1 MADNPLQR
9 SGSAR
14 SNHSLTSRIPSM
26 RLAQSPSPSHSHR
39 QSFTEQMR
47 GLPPSPR
54 AHRHLSLSQAQIQD
68 LVNNPPTAGSA
79 DPAFAG
85 RDWQHISVG
94 ELVNPG
100 DLHFVEL
107 DTGVEAAT
115 NVGAYTPTIT
125 RSQLLTRITASYRL
139 KLSCSPRSLKFGRS
153 SGYRDL
159 RLPRSDP
166 VPSLRDGPIA
176 PRRRTPSLLPEP
188 CQKGSAGH
196 NHPNS

>member
-14 SNHSLTSRIPSM
+14 SNHSLTSRTPSM
-26 RLAQSPSPSHSHR
+26 RLAHSPSPSQSHR

-54 AHRHLSLSQAQIQD
+54 ANRHLSLSQSQILD
-68 LVNNPPTAGSA
+68 LVNNPPTVGSA
-79 DPAFAG
+79 DPAFVG

-94 ELVNPG
+94 ELIHPG

-115 NVGAYTPTIT
+115 NVGAYTPSIT
-125 RSQLLTRITASYRL
+125 WPQFLTLVIASHRL
-139 KLSCSPRSLKFGRS
+139 KLGCSPCSFQSERS
-153 SGYRDL
+153 SCYRDL

-166 VPSLRDGPIA
+166 VPALRDGPTTS
-176 PRRRTPSLLPEP
+176 RRRTPSLLPEP
-188 CQKGSAGH
+188 CQKSSAGH
-196 NHPNS
+196 NNPNP